1 MPHSTILYLVKK
13 SSYSDIWLLI
23 HCKGLW
29 NDFKVVRIMLIESNW
44 TKWNTKLGNNP
55 SRNLSFTDEDSIKSD
70 SLGQQPKRKFG
81 PNQRGWY
88 GWFEIVQVL
97 INTIWNTREK

>member
-1 MPHSTILYLVKK
+1 
-13 SSYSDIWLLI
+13 
-23 HCKGLW
+23 
-29 NDFKVVRIMLIESNW
+29 MLIESNW

-81 PNQRGWY
+81 PNQKGWY
-88 GWFEIVQVL
+88 GWFGIVQVL
-97 INTIWNTREK
+97 ILHHLEHMRKVMKFWEHNT